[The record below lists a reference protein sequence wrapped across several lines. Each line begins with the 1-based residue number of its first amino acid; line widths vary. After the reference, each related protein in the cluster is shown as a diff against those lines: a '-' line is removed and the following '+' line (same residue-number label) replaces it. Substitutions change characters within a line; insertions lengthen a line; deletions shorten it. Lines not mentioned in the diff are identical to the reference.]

1 MNAPQLSRKCE
12 QQFNQDPL
20 AHFIM
25 FCTIPVTAVEMNPF
39 ASFDNERAKNLA
51 ETSLTETC
59 FIRLCS
65 GSIQNIVDGKTNVC
79 NLKVKGS

>member
-1 MNAPQLSRKCE
+1 MDAPRLSRKCE
-12 QQFNQDPL
+12 QQSYQDPL

-25 FCTIPVTAVEMNPF
+25 FCTIPETAVEMNQIIK
-39 ASFDNERAKNLA
+39 EGKNLA
-51 ETSLTETC
+51 ETSLTEMC

-79 NLKVKGS
+79 SLTVKGS

>member
-1 MNAPQLSRKCE
+1 MDAPRLSRKCE
-12 QQFNQDPL
+12 QQSYQDPL

-25 FCTIPVTAVEMNPF
+25 FCTIPETAVEMNQIIK
-39 ASFDNERAKNLA
+39 EVKNLA

-79 NLKVKGS
+79 SLTVKGS